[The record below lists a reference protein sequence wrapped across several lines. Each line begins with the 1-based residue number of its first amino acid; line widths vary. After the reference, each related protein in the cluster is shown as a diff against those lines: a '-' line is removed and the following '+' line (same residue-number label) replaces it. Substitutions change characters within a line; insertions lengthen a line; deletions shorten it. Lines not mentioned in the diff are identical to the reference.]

1 MLRGFYTAA
10 SGMISQQRAQEALSN
25 NIANVNT
32 PGYKADEAVLQ
43 AFPEMLIQQMGSN
56 APGIQQEFGGSST
69 NRPIGSL
76 HTGVYVQEV
85 VPDFSQG
92 PIRETGMPTDL
103 ALVDGALPDETGGL
117 FFTVENEAGDLRYT
131 RNGHLTVD
139 AAGFLTTNE
148 GYYVLDDN
156 ENRIQ
161 TNGMDFTV
169 SSNGQLQGD
178 GVTANIGVTYIA
190 DAQALIKEAD
200 NLLTLTDDGTEAV
213 DARQQGTEFSV
224 LQHTLESA
232 NVDSTK
238 TMSEM
243 MSAYR
248 MFEQNQQVLK
258 AYDESMAK
266 AVSEIARLG

>member
-1 MLRGFYTAA
+1 
-10 SGMISQQRAQEALSN
+10 
-25 NIANVNT
+25 
-32 PGYKADEAVLQ
+32 
-43 AFPEMLIQQMGSN
+43 
-56 APGIQQEFGGSST
+56 
-69 NRPIGSL
+69 
-76 HTGVYVQEV
+76 
-85 VPDFSQG
+85 
-92 PIRETGMPTDL
+92 MPTDL

-178 GVTANIGVTYIA
+178 GVTANIGGTYIA

-200 NLLTLTDDGTEAV
+200 NRSEEHTSELQSRGQLVCRLLPEKK
-213 DARQQGTEFSV
+213 
-224 LQHTLESA
+224 
-232 NVDSTK
+232 N
-238 TMSEM
+238 
-243 MSAYR
+243 
-248 MFEQNQQVLK
+248 
-258 AYDESMAK
+258 
-266 AVSEIARLG
+266 I